1 MSNIPVLKKLER
13 KKSGMT
19 LSWSDGFEVVV
30 EYKQLR
36 YWCPCAK
43 CAPKRDSEE
52 TAEILTNEISKY
64 KSGIPEVKKVG
75 GYALQFDWPNGCSL
89 SLIHI

>member
-1 MSNIPVLKKLER
+1 
-13 KKSGMT
+13 MT

-36 YWCPCAK
+36 YWCPLLK
-43 CAPKRDSEE
+43 CAPKRDSEA

-75 GYALQFDWPNGCSL
+75 DMLFN
-89 SLIHI
+89 LIGPMVAAVEFTGLNVFGH